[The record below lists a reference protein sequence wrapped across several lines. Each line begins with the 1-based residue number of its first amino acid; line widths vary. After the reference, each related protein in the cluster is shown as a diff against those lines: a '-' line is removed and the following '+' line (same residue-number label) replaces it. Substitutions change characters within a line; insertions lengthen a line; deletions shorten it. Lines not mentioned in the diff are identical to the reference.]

1 MVNVSEPE
9 GTSFETRYNSIM
21 KFLTSLLLIAI
32 LALAA
37 CKDDKAE
44 PIAAK
49 PSAPAAAAPS
59 NSLPK
64 IVAFG
69 DSLTAG
75 YGLPL
80 SESYPALLQKKLEAD
95 GYAYE
100 VVNAGVSGDT
110 TDGGV
115 RRIDWA
121 LEGDVKFMILELG
134 ANDILR
140 GQPVS
145 KLKTNLAQIIERA
158 RARGVKV
165 VLAGMEAPTN
175 TGPEYRREVHEAYQ
189 ELAEKPDVEFI
200 PFFLDRVAGVQ
211 SLNQGDGIHP
221 NAEGTRIVTET
232 VYRALRPM
240 LEKEKAKS

>member
-1 MVNVSEPE
+1 
-9 GTSFETRYNSIM
+9 M
-21 KFLTSLLLIAI
+21 KIFTSLLFIAI

-37 CKDDKAE
+37 CKDEQPE
-44 PIAAK
+44 PISAK
-49 PSAPAAAAPS
+49 PSTLAAAPS
-59 NSLPK
+59 KSAAK

-110 TDGGV
+110 TDGGL

-121 LEGDVKFMILELG
+121 LEGDVKFVILELG

-145 KLKTNLAQIIERA
+145 KMKKNLDLIIERV
-158 RARGVKV
+158 RARGARVL
-165 VLAGMEAPTN
+165 LAGMEAPTN
-175 TGPEYRREVHEAYQ
+175 AGPEYRKEVHEAYL
-189 ELAEKPDVEFI
+189 ELAETPDVEFI
-200 PFFLDRVAGVQ
+200 PFFLDRVAGIQ
-211 SLNQGDGIHP
+211 SLNQADGVHP
-221 NAEGTRIVTET
+221 NAEGNRVVTET
-232 VYRALRPM
+232 VYQALRPM
-240 LEKEKAKS
+240 LEKERSKS

>member
-9 GTSFETRYNSIM
+9 GTCLETLYNSIM
-21 KFLTSLLLIAI
+21 KILTSLLLIAV

-37 CKDDKAE
+37 CKDRE
-44 PIAAK
+44 PESPAAK
-49 PSAPAAAAPS
+49 PSAPAAAPS
-59 NSLPK
+59 KSVPK

-80 SESYPALLQKKLEAD
+80 SDSYPAMLQKRLQAE
-95 GYAYE
+95 GYTYE

-145 KLKTNLAQIIERA
+145 KMKNNLEQIIEQA
-158 RARGVKV
+158 RQRGARVL
-165 VLAGMEAPTN
+165 LAGMEAPVN
-175 TGPEYRREVHEAYQ
+175 AGPEYRKEVHEAFQ
-189 ELAEKPDVEFI
+189 ELAQIRDVEFI

-211 SLNQGDGIHP
+211 SLNQADGVHP
-221 NAEGTRIVTET
+221 NAEGNRIVAET
-232 VYRALRPM
+232 VYQALRPM
-240 LEKEKAKS
+240 LEREKAGT